1 MATISINQ
9 VAFVTAMDSMRN
21 NANNINTYKQ
31 GWSSLGEKS
40 KVFDSYV
47 NMFMQLH
54 DIMQAYKNLALKDI
68 ESIEVI
74 GKKTIEIDGEL
85 IDIWR

>member
-1 MATISINQ
+1 
-9 VAFVTAMDSMRN
+9 
-21 NANNINTYKQ
+21 
-31 GWSSLGEKS
+31 
-40 KVFDSYV
+40 
-47 NMFMQLH
+47 MFMQLH